1 MTTNYKS
8 QLIDG
13 YLEYF
18 FRKKLYVKKQFEFFY
33 VCMHHGPVSSMLFV
47 IGEDD
52 NATTC
57 AFSRGCCK
65 VSETA
70 VKAVSG
76 GLPHSRKYYFLNII
90 KTNIPLRCKENIIDV
105 YFYYFNYW
113 FMQSDSKK
121 HWKTLIGLLTCP
133 KNNCAI

>member
-13 YLEYF
+13 YLKYF

-57 AFSRGCCK
+57 AFSRGFWE
-65 VSETA
+65 VNGTA

-76 GLPHSRKYYFLNII
+76 GLSHSGKYDFLNIV
-90 KTNIPLRCKENIIDV
+90 KTNIPLRFK
-105 YFYYFNYW
+105 
-113 FMQSDSKK
+113 KK
-121 HWKTLIGLLTCP
+121 HDYR
-133 KNNCAI
+133 